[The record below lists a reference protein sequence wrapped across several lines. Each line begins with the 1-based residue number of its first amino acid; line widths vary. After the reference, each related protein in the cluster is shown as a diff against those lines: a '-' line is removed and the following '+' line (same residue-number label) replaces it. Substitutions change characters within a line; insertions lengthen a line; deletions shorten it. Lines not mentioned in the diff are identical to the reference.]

1 MRMKNVLRQMFMLC
15 DIIEDM
21 SYSYGIIFGNTSHYV
36 GNEIDI

>member
-1 MRMKNVLRQMFMLC
+1 MFMLC

-21 SYSYGIIFGNTSHYV
+21 SYNYGIIFGNTSHYV

>member
-1 MRMKNVLRQMFMLC
+1 MRMNKCCETDVYVC

-21 SYSYGIIFGNTSHYV
+21 PYSYRIIIGNTSHYV